1 MSSTPYVLVPT
12 LPEDADVT
20 APVTEDSSAAWAA
33 GTYSIGDVRHRASTH
48 RKYRRLTDGTDGAS
62 DYPEDNPTAWQDYA
76 PTDRWA
82 PFDYYVSTANEQT
95 SDITYTIA
103 AGFMNAVALYGLQGT
118 SCTVTYKDAPGGT
131 VLHTE
136 TFAIDDRPVGWYEWF
151 FGAWTSTTKRV
162 ITDLP
167 ISPTGELTVTV
178 TAGGSDTRAIGVI
191 AYGDLTPLVTTEGT
205 GTLAGARAKLVDY
218 SYINRNDDGSLEI
231 VRRRSARDMQIEV
244 TVAPEEFNSAFD
256 AIERVLAVPAC
267 WFGSLDAGYESLN
280 VFGLGNAE
288 MEFRGASHA
297 VIPITVQGLI

>member
-1 MSSTPYVLVPT
+1 M
-12 LPEDADVT
+12 
-20 APVTEDSSAAWAA
+20 
-33 GTYSIGDVRHRASTH
+33 
-48 RKYRRLTDGTDGAS
+48 
-62 DYPEDNPTAWQDYA
+62 
-76 PTDRWA
+76 
-82 PFDYYVSTANEQT
+82 
-95 SDITYTIA
+95 
-103 AGFMNAVALYGLQGT
+103 ALYGLQGT

-167 ISPTGELTVTV
+167 LSPTGELTVTV

-191 AYGDLTPLVTTEGT
+191 AYGDLTPLVTEEGT
-205 GTLAGARAKLVDY
+205 GTIAGARAKLVDY
-218 SYINRNDDGSLEI
+218 SYIRRNDDGSLEI
-231 VRRRSARDMQIEV
+231 VRRRSARDMTIEV
-244 TVAPEEFNSAFD
+244 TVAPQEFNSAFD

-267 WFGSLDAGYESLN
+267 WIGSLEEGYEALN

-288 MEFRGASHA
+288 IEFRGVSHA